1 MTNLTV
7 KLEHARELVDKE
19 VTARKKI
26 EVERDKLSDHL
37 TLLRQLVMDDKL
49 VGSVDQVGTS
59 FSFSQTDS
67 WPSPRLPNRSS
78 RCVAFVSAQCVP

>member
-59 FSFSQTDS
+59 CYFSFIQTD
-67 WPSPRLPNRSS
+67 NR
-78 RCVAFVSAQCVP
+78 VIFVTCFRAH

>member
-1 MTNLTV
+1 M

-59 FSFSQTDS
+59 FSFTQTDH
-67 WPSPRLPNRSS
+67 
-78 RCVAFVSAQCVP
+78 